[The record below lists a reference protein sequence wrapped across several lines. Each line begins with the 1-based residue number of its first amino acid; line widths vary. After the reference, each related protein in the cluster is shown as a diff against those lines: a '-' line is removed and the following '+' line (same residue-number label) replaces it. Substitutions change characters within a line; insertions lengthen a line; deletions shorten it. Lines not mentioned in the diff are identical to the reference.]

1 MSVNGPSV
9 FMHKRSAF
17 PISTTIVIVLIAV
30 LLGCAKSQFALGNRL
45 ESMGRFNDA
54 LSAYQSSLTQTSDH
68 LQLSK
73 TYYRIGECLLRLDR
87 MPEAF
92 HAFQLATEADPGNA
106 AAHLRIGEFMV
117 SAGLGEGARHE
128 AEMALRA
135 EPSNGEAVSLL
146 GAALEKMGDKIG
158 AIESYE
164 KALAMNPRQPAVAVA
179 LADIYNQ
186 GDQSNKARQVLEK
199 SAKENP
205 KSSTPLLALGR
216 LHEQEG
222 EIGEAEL
229 SYRAAVRAEDTP
241 DTNLRLAQFL
251 QRTSRVAEAEQVL
264 RRVDSLSPAS
274 GTELADFE
282 LIAGRPLT
290 ALRAY
295 QAALNEQ
302 KQKPNPAA
310 KQERA
315 RVATRMVE
323 ADLELA
329 DLKADSDSGT
339 AVQHARD
346 HLTQYSADLD
356 EATRNILKA
365 EIALTGNDLP
375 AASQAADKAL
385 LLAPESA
392 SALYTAGLVR
402 MRCSDPSDAHDDW
415 LKALDYDPHFA
426 PARLALGEQALASGD
441 AAGAEGYVLPVV
453 REEPAN
459 MRALDLFARV
469 LANRNRYPSA
479 ATIARRMQ
487 ALDPNSAEPHV
498 LMGNID
504 VDAGRPGEA
513 LIEFEQA
520 VVLDPHS
527 SSAVQGLTRVY
538 RTGKLTRPMLLRI
551 ERVAANKP
559 ASPVLMEIA
568 GRLFADHH
576 WYADAKRCLAAALQI
591 DPKRATAAAAL
602 ADTFAATGDMPAAA
616 ESAAKTGG
624 NAAALLA
631 GVKAEEQ
638 NDIRSAI
645 EDYERAVRGGERS
658 GVAANNLAW
667 LYAEQGVNL
676 GRALELAQSAV
687 SLDPGNPAVLDTVGV
702 VHLRRREYTEAIK
715 TLEAARDLTHRKPQP
730 AQVSQ
735 DIRQHLAEAYMKAG
749 NTAAAQAV
757 ANAPGSAPTAAP
769 RRGN

>member
-1 MSVNGPSV
+1 
-9 FMHKRSAF
+9 MHKRSLVL
-17 PISTTIVIVLIAV
+17 ISTTIVVLIAV

-54 LSAYQSSLTQTSDH
+54 LSAYQSSLNQTTDH
-68 LQLSK
+68 LQLSRS
-73 TYYRIGECLLRLDR
+73 YYRIGECLLRLDR

-135 EPSNGEAVSLL
+135 DPTNGEAVSLL
-146 GAALEKMGDKIG
+146 GAALEKMGDKAG

-186 GDQSNKARQVLEK
+186 GDQTNKARQVLEK

-205 KSSTPLLALGR
+205 KSSMPLLALGR
-216 LHEQEG
+216 LDEQEG

-241 DTNLRLAQFL
+241 DSNLRLAQFL
-251 QRTSRVAEAEQVL
+251 QRTSRIAEAEQVL
-264 RRVDSLSPAS
+264 RRVDSLTPTS

-282 LIAGRPLT
+282 LIAGRPLN

-295 QAALNEQ
+295 QATLNEQ
-302 KQKPNPAA
+302 RLHDQKQTRNADT

-323 ADLELA
+323 ADLEVA
-329 DLKADSDSGT
+329 DLKSDSDTWG
-339 AVQHARD
+339 AVQRARD

-365 EIALTGNDLP
+365 EIALAGNDLP
-375 AASQAADKAL
+375 VASQAAEKAV

-392 SALYTAGLVR
+392 SALYTEGLVR
-402 MRCSDPSDAHDDW
+402 MRCSDPSDAHDEW
-415 LKALDYDPHFA
+415 LKALDSDPHFA

-441 AAGAEGYVLPVV
+441 AASAESYVLPVV

-469 LANRNRYPSA
+469 LADRKLYPSA
-479 ATIARRMQ
+479 ATIGRRVQ

-504 VDAGRPGEA
+504 VDSGRPGEA

-527 SSAVQGLTRVY
+527 ASAVQGLTRVY

-559 ASPVLMEIA
+559 SSAVLMEIA

-576 WYADAKRCLAAALQI
+576 WYADAKRCLTEALQI

-645 EDYERAVRGGERS
+645 EDYERAVRGGESS

-676 GRALELAQSAV
+676 GRALELAQAAV

-715 TLEAARDLTHRKPQP
+715 TLEAARDLTHRTAPP

-735 DIRQHLAEAYMKAG
+735 EIRQHLAEAYMKAG
-749 NTAAAQAV
+749 KTAAAQAE
-757 ANAPGSAPTAAP
+757 ATGSASAPAGNP